1 MAISAIIKQ
10 MNPAEDPRKLMLI
23 SNYKIQSKQ
32 LHVKNLQVVIF
43 PLLASSVVSLE
54 VSSFY
59 SQM

>member
-32 LHVKNLQVVIF
+32 LQEK
-43 PLLASSVVSLE
+43 SSW
-54 VSSFY
+54 
-59 SQM
+59 

>member
-23 SNYKIQSKQ
+23 SNYTIQSKQ
-32 LHVKNLQVVIF
+32 LQEKNAPGSYI
-43 PLLASSVVSLE
+43 PSASLVALE
-54 VSSFY
+54 ASH